1 MRWSVLLITVF
12 SISAANAGLL
22 GTESNKADRAALN
35 HDCEDVELWLCS
47 SFAAWIFRVPAKGQ
61 WAKSYIGRN

>member
-22 GTESNKADRAALN
+22 GTESNKADSAALN
-35 HDCEDVELWLCS
+35 HDCEAVELLLGG
-47 SFAAWIFRVPAKGQ
+47 SFAV
-61 WAKSYIGRN
+61 